1 MSFCAQLRLLG
12 GPIDGLI
19 ALAALV
25 IVVKM
30 GDTGAYT
37 VGRLFGRH
45 KMAPVLSPGKT
56 WEGLF
61 GGLVF
66 AVVGSWVAFHLLPR
80 SMGHTLAQTTWSWLV
95 FGLVVGG
102 TGIVGDLAE
111 SLFKRD
117 VGRKDSSTWMPGFGG
132 ILDVLDSILF
142 AAPAAYACWYAGSL

>member
-1 MSFCAQLRLLG
+1 MDC
-12 GPIDGLI
+12 I

-30 GDTGAYT
+30 GDIGAYT

-56 WEGLF
+56 WEGARRRTGVCLDRRL
-61 GGLVF
+61 GGVSFAARQDGTYAGPSLVELA
-66 AVVGSWVAFHLLPR
+66 AVRHCWWAL
-80 SMGHTLAQTTWSWLV
+80 
-95 FGLVVGG
+95 
-102 TGIVGDLAE
+102 TGILGDLAE

-117 VGRKDSSTWMPGFGG
+117 VGRKDSSTWLPGFGG

-142 AAPAAYACWYAGSL
+142 AAPVAYVCWYAGSL